1 MSRTKL
7 TKRVRE
13 AKQQEAVRRQ
23 QSRTV
28 PGSEMQIVE
37 STKRNGTFNG
47 RDVKIKLLLP
57 RSLKKKQVK
66 IAEG

>member
-7 TKRVRE
+7 TKRARE

-37 STKRNGTFNG
+37 STKRKGTFNG
-47 RDVKIKLLLP
+47 RDVKIRLLLP
-57 RSLKKKQVK
+57 RSLKKSN
-66 IAEG
+66 

>member
-1 MSRTKL
+1 MSRAKL
-7 TKRVRE
+7 TKRARE

-37 STKRNGTFNG
+37 STKRKGTFNG
-47 RDVKIKLLLP
+47 RDVKIRLLLP
-57 RSLKKKQVK
+57 RSLKKSN
-66 IAEG
+66 

>member
-1 MSRTKL
+1 MSRAKL
-7 TKRVRE
+7 TKRARE

-28 PGSEMQIVE
+28 PGSEMQIAE
-37 STKRNGTFNG
+37 STKRNGNFNG

-57 RSLKKKQVK
+57 QSLEKKYK
-66 IAEG
+66 

>member
-7 TKRVRE
+7 TKRARE

-47 RDVKIKLLLP
+47 RDVKI
-57 RSLKKKQVK
+57 
-66 IAEG
+66 